1 MRITSW
7 GARLSFRPAET
18 LRITSW
24 GARLCFQPA
33 ETLNKLLLKLCY
45 STGCNLSTQEA
56 EAGGSGVQGQPQ
68 LHSEF
73 EDGLEYIRS
82 YIQNEDNRIVSH
94 PDTCEDFR
102 LHQDPSRA
110 AEAY

>member
-1 MRITSW
+1 MLGETADRHVSCHPSSW
-7 GARLSFRPAET
+7 KVEARR
-18 LRITSW
+18 
-24 GARLCFQPA
+24 
-33 ETLNKLLLKLCY
+33 
-45 STGCNLSTQEA
+45 
-56 EAGGSGVQGQPQ
+56 SGIQGQPQ